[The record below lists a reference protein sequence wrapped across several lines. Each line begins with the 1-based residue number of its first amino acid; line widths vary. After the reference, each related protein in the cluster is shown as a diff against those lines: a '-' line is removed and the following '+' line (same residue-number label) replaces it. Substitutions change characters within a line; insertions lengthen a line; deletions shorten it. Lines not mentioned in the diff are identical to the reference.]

1 MLISMLGTMAT
12 TEQVVKAKQDELDAT
27 WIRSGVSVGK
37 YKDAILSLTA
47 VQHDY
52 SRASL
57 QASMGVQTFNPAV
70 EAAKELNA
78 NIKAGL
84 GSAGSSQNAALTAYT
99 NKWTKLGEQA
109 QIAGSKFP
117 QLTQLGLDAGNVNK
131 QFDQLATDGLQ
142 AVTDDLTDMEA
153 AA

>member
-84 GSAGSSQNAALTAYT
+84 VPLDQQNAALTAYT

-142 AVTDDLTDMEA
+142 AVTGDLTDMEA